1 VIREPNYPS
10 IGWTAARLALHV
22 ELALATADLSTA
34 QYRLLNQ
41 LAQGDDASTSLA
53 KKLAVSA
60 PSVTA
65 VVDGLVHR
73 GAIERTPSIEDRR
86 RISLALTAT
95 GKKLLT
101 EAETAVSSRLAAIAN
116 ELDDEGRIEEAM
128 GALALWGEA
137 LDTARARRFALR
149 ETSVEVGKS

>member
-1 VIREPNYPS
+1 MIREPNYSS
-10 IGWTAARLALHV
+10 IGWVAARLARHV

-86 RISLALTAT
+86 RISLALTPT
-95 GKKLLT
+95 GRDLLN
-101 EAETAVSSRLAAIAN
+101 EAEVAVSKRLAGVAS
-116 ELDDEGRIEEAM
+116 ELEDEGRVAEAM
-128 GALALWGEA
+128 SALAIWGEA
-137 LDTARARRFALR
+137 LDRARAHRFALR
-149 ETSVEVGKS
+149 AGAVEVEPP

>member
-1 VIREPNYPS
+1 MIREPNYPS
-10 IGWTAARLALHV
+10 IGWTAARLARHV
-22 ELALATADLSTA
+22 ELALVTADLSTA

-86 RISLALTAT
+86 RISLALTPT
-95 GKKLLT
+95 GRQLLT
-101 EAETAVSSRLAAIAN
+101 DAEVAVSSRLAAVAN
-116 ELDDEGRIEEAM
+116 ELEDAGRIEEAM
-128 GALALWGEA
+128 SALALWGEA
-137 LDTARARRFALR
+137 LDKARARRFALR
-149 ETSVEVGKS
+149 ENPVEAGRS